1 MTYQNRTRTVLHAIQ
16 PTMHSTLGVCD
27 IHLPIARY
35 RMVVNFRKRFNFAF
49 FASQEPFAKIKT
61 AKISL
66 STCEVNKL
74 GFNPQP
80 TYTAANRS
88 VSASVPLTAILKL
101 SRKSK
106 CHVSTGTRTRQRCK
120 SESGSNRYYERPWY
134 EATFL
139 ATLEQRTEIAIR
151 VFVNNSRHLLSF

>member
-1 MTYQNRTRTVLHAIQ
+1 
-16 PTMHSTLGVCD
+16 MHSTLGVCD

-35 RMVVNFRKRFNFAF
+35 RMVVTFRERFNFVF
-49 FASQEPFAKIKT
+49 FASQEPSAKIKT

-66 STCEVNKL
+66 STCEVNKPR
-74 GFNPQP
+74 FNPRS

-106 CHVSTGTRTRQRCK
+106 CYVSTGTRTRQRCK
-120 SESGSNRYYERPWY
+120 SESRSNRYYEHPWY

-139 ATLEQRTEIAIR
+139 AALEQRTAEIAIR
-151 VFVNNSRHLLSF
+151 VFVNDSRHLLSF

>member
-1 MTYQNRTRTVLHAIQ
+1 
-16 PTMHSTLGVCD
+16 MHSTLGVCD

-35 RMVVNFRKRFNFAF
+35 HMVVNFHEGFNFVL

-74 GFNPQP
+74 RFNPQP

-106 CHVSTGTRTRQRCK
+106 CYMYVSTGTRTRQQCK
-120 SESGSNRYYERPWY
+120 SESGSNRYYKRPWY

-139 ATLEQRTEIAIR
+139 TALEQRAEIAIR
-151 VFVNNSRHLLSF
+151 VFVNDSRHLLSF